1 MMRFSFSFC
10 WFTFSTLYA
19 FHGAGGRMHH
29 ITIRDGFINK
39 HVGRYIGVDIKK
51 GEQTNGGNTKSLG
64 FLNKERGRRDDV
76 TREMETRS
84 CMMVYDTPV
93 VDTLSVVPF

>member
-1 MMRFSFSFC
+1 
-10 WFTFSTLYA
+10 
-19 FHGAGGRMHH
+19 MHH

-51 GEQTNGGNTKSLG
+51 GEQTHGGNTKSLG
-64 FLNKERGRRDDV
+64 FLTKKEEEEMIV
-76 TREMETRS
+76 TREVETRS

-93 VDTLSVVPF
+93 VETLSVVLFLGARLGSLEVE

>member
-1 MMRFSFSFC
+1 
-10 WFTFSTLYA
+10 
-19 FHGAGGRMHH
+19 MHH

-51 GEQTNGGNTKSLG
+51 GEQTHGGNTKSLG
-64 FLNKERGRRDDV
+64 FLTKKEEEEMIV
-76 TREMETRS
+76 TREVETRS

-93 VDTLSVVPF
+93 VETLSVVPFFGARLGSLEVE